1 MKIKNGLLLLFAV
14 VLTFSGCSNSSTQ
27 GRTETDPAEQVSK
40 TDYERMMDDL
50 NKIDGSMT
58 GDQVCEILG
67 TPDQSFGSGILYE
80 RWYYGNC
87 YIQITHFT
95 QPLSIEYRD
104 SEGKLFENIGGDGK
118 SFHESPYSFDNTEDE
133 QFFETKP
140 SEQVAK
146 TDYER
151 MMSDLGKI
159 DSSFSKE
166 QIYEILGKP
175 DERTDSE
182 TIYERWNYGDCYI
195 QIESSSSS
203 LIISYKNYDGKLFS
217 NKGED
222 GKRYFEISDH
232 P

>member
-1 MKIKNGLLLLFAV
+1 
-14 VLTFSGCSNSSTQ
+14 
-27 GRTETDPAEQVSK
+27 
-40 TDYERMMDDL
+40 
-50 NKIDGSMT
+50 
-58 GDQVCEILG
+58 
-67 TPDQSFGSGILYE
+67 
-80 RWYYGNC
+80 
-87 YIQITHFT
+87 
-95 QPLSIEYRD
+95 
-104 SEGKLFENIGGDGK
+104 
-118 SFHESPYSFDNTEDE
+118 
-133 QFFETKP
+133 
-140 SEQVAK
+140 
-146 TDYER
+146 

-175 DERTDSE
+175 DENTDSE